1 MHKPSALL
9 AAIAFFVALS
19 FVASCGQPEPWEPT
33 ADREARAI
41 DRLLWLLEPSEAHAQ
56 LFPSTLTDTLRLGKG
71 RYKADTGRIRAK
83 PAGRE
88 ILSRPHLD
96 AA

>member
-1 MHKPSALL
+1 MYRRFALL
-9 AAIAFFVALS
+9 AALALLANAH
-19 FVASCGQPEPWEPT
+19 FLCGQPEPWEPT

-71 RYKADTGRIRAK
+71 DTR
-83 PAGRE
+83 
-88 ILSRPHLD
+88 
-96 AA
+96 